1 MQPSKNTV
9 RWILDD
15 LAWALWL
22 AKDVR
27 ANVMS
32 LNEMEGIWGE
42 KIQETDSWLGGGNI
56 CSTTGHWGWIGKTS
70 SCRPTLGR
78 SWGWAS
84 YPETWLGLTKNQWPL
99 FSPFFTGIKYE
110 EAKEDQRLQGSGRLW
125 WPQYPMPETRTGSRL
140 WAGGSGGGRLR
151 TCSPWLSSGSNWPYR
166 SVLTFN
172 ISWCMAQGKV

>member
-1 MQPSKNTV
+1 MALPGHCGLHRMWELMWCLWMKWRDLRRENT
-9 RWILDD
+9 RNRF
-15 LAWALWL
+15 LA
-22 AKDVR
+22 
-27 ANVMS
+27 
-32 LNEMEGIWGE
+32 GWG
-42 KIQETDSWLGGGNI
+42 KI

-99 FSPFFTGIKYE
+99 FSAFFTGIKYE
-110 EAKEDQRLQGSGRLW
+110 EAKEDKMLQGSGRLW

-140 WAGGSGGGRLR
+140 WARGSGGGRLR

-172 ISWCMAQGKV
+172 IPWCMAQGKV